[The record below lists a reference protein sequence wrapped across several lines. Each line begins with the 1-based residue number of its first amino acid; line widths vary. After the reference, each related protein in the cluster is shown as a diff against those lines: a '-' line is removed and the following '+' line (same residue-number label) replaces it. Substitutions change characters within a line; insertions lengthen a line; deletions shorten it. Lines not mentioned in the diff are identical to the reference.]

1 MLLIALAPLVAIGY
15 IDWQHRRIPNSYLLV
30 LLGLGTY
37 SMLIIEGS
45 SLTTVLIN
53 IVISL
58 ALTLPGYIRGLLGGG
73 DVKLMLAI
81 TPLYAP
87 LQLLL
92 VFSIGIGSL
101 LLLMAF
107 IHIAQR
113 MPLTKAYCPNM
124 AVQQS
129 PFRRGLPLGTAVVL
143 GALTLHF
150 QSSF

>member
-1 MLLIALAPLVAIGY
+1 MIIIPLAVIGY
-15 IDWQHRRIPNSYLLV
+15 FDWLYRRIPNSHLVILLT
-30 LLGLGTY
+30 LGVYTNIAVE
-37 SMLIIEGS
+37 SV
-45 SLTTVLIN
+45 SLATIVIN
-53 IVISL
+53 IAVAL
-58 ALTLPGYIRGLLGGG
+58 VLTLPGYIKGVLGGG

-107 IHIAQR
+107 LHIAQR
-113 MPLTKAYCPNM
+113 MSLTKAYCSNM
-124 AVQQS
+124 AVQHS
-129 PFRRGLPLGTAVVL
+129 PFQRGLPLGTAIAL
-143 GALTLHF
+143 GAVILHF

>member
-1 MLLIALAPLVAIGY
+1 MWSLPLLIIIGY
-15 IDWQHRRIPNSYLLV
+15 IDWQYRRIPNSYLLG
-30 LLGLGTY
+30 LLGLGIY
-37 SMLIIEGS
+37 SNIVLVGGD
-45 SLTTVLIN
+45 LTAVIIN
-53 IVISL
+53 IIIAL
-58 ALTLPGYIRGLLGGG
+58 ALTLPGYIKGVLGGG

-101 LLLMAF
+101 LLLMTF
-107 IHIAQR
+107 LHIAQR

-124 AVQQS
+124 AFQQS

>member
-1 MLLIALAPLVAIGY
+1 MVIISLAIIGY
-15 IDWQHRRIPNSYLLV
+15 FDWLYRRIPNSHLVV
-30 LLGLGTY
+30 LLTLGVYTNIQGE
-37 SMLIIEGS
+37 SI
-45 SLTTVLIN
+45 SLTTAMIN
-53 IVISL
+53 IAV
-58 ALTLPGYIRGLLGGG
+58 AVMLTLPGYIRGLLGGG

-107 IHIAQR
+107 LHIAQR
-113 MPLTKAYCPNM
+113 MSLTKAYCSNM

-129 PFRRGLPLGTAVVL
+129 PFQRGLPLGTAIAL
-143 GALTLHF
+143 GAIILHF

>member
-1 MLLIALAPLVAIGY
+1 MLFLAPLIAIGY

-30 LLGLGTY
+30 VLGLGTY
-37 SMLIIEGS
+37 SMLIIEGN
-45 SLTTVLIN
+45 SLITVLIN
-53 IVISL
+53 IAIAL
-58 ALTLPGYIRGLLGGG
+58 ALTLPGYIRGVLGGG

-81 TPLYAP
+81 TPFYAP

-107 IHIAQR
+107 LHVAQR
-113 MPLTKAYCPNM
+113 MSLTKAYCPNM

-129 PFRRGLPLGTAVVL
+129 PFQRGLPLGTAIAL
-143 GALTLHF
+143 GALVLYF

>member
-1 MLLIALAPLVAIGY
+1 MVMITLAIIGCF
-15 IDWQHRRIPNSYLLV
+15 DWLYRRIPNSHLVILLT
-30 LLGLGTY
+30 LGVYTNIAAE
-37 SMLIIEGS
+37 SV
-45 SLTTVLIN
+45 SLATIVIN
-53 IVISL
+53 IAVAL
-58 ALTLPGYIRGLLGGG
+58 VLTLPGYIKGVLGGG

-81 TPLYAP
+81 TPFYAP

-101 LLLMAF
+101 LLLMTF
-107 IHIAQR
+107 LHIAQR

-129 PFRRGLPLGTAVVL
+129 PFQRGLPLGTAIAL
-143 GALTLHF
+143 GALALYF

>member
-1 MLLIALAPLVAIGY
+1 VIIIPLAVIGY
-15 IDWQHRRIPNSYLLV
+15 FDWLYRRIPNSHLVILLA
-30 LLGLGTY
+30 LGVYTNIEVGSVSLAT
-37 SMLIIEGS
+37 II
-45 SLTTVLIN
+45 IN
-53 IVISL
+53 IAVAL
-58 ALTLPGYIRGLLGGG
+58 VLTLPGYIKGVLGGG

-107 IHIAQR
+107 LHVAQR
-113 MPLTKAYCPNM
+113 MSLTKAYCPNM

-129 PFRRGLPLGTAVVL
+129 PFQRGLPLGTAIAL
-143 GALTLHF
+143 GALVLHF